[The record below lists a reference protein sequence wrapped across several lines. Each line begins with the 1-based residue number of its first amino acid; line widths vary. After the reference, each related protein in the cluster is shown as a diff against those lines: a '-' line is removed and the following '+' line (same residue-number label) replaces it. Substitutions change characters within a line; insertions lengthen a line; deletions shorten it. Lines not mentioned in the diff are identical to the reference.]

1 MCQKSKQRFVKSA
14 LPKEEINKFLLPN
27 SDLFYIINIR
37 FIGITS
43 EIAIANARIRH
54 SYPK

>member
-1 MCQKSKQRFVKSA
+1 MCQKSKQQFVKLA
-14 LPKEEINKFLLPN
+14 LPKEINKSPTFK

-37 FIGITS
+37 FIDITS

>member
-1 MCQKSKQRFVKSA
+1 MHQKSKQRFVKLA
-14 LPKEEINKFLLPN
+14 PPKEINSFLLPN

-37 FIGITS
+37 FIDVTS
-43 EIAIANARIRH
+43 EIANARIRH